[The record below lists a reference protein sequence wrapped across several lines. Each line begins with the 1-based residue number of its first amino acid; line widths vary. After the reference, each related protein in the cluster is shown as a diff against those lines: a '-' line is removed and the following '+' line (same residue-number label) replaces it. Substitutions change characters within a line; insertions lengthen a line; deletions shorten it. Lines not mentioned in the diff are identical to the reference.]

1 MPLYDFKNIE
11 TNEIESHML
20 SLSEYNEFLSS
31 HPELKRVFD
40 APAFVSG
47 TADVYT
53 KAGDGW
59 KDLMSRVK
67 DGAGKQSTIKTR

>member
-11 TNEIESHML
+11 TNEIESHMI
-20 SLSEYNEFLSS
+20 SYSEYDEFLSS
-31 HPELKRVFD
+31 HPELKRVFN
-40 APAFVSG
+40 APVFASG
-47 TADVYT
+47 AADVYT

-59 KDLMSRVK
+59 KDLMSKVR